1 MSLRVS
7 SSMISDRVIF
17 NLQRSIRRYLDM
29 ETNMSTGRRINTPSD
44 DPLGA
49 VRDLNYRAELA
60 KIAQYQK
67 NISQAQNWQST
78 YDSALS
84 EVKDLVSTAK
94 EIAIAMADGQYDNIA
109 RESSANEI
117 QSIFEQL
124 IQLSDTQLEGRQIFG
139 GFKTKTSPLSKYANG
154 VAYQGDYGQFEFEIQ
169 AASRT
174 NVNLDGA
181 TVFLKSLGTLGAD
194 ADVNAGVSATTLLA
208 DLHGGSGI
216 SQTPGTITI
225 TDQNLN
231 ITSTIDLSGATT
243 VADVLTTINTQLA
256 ADGITNLT
264 AKLGTEGNNIL
275 LDSTPNG
282 LIATS
287 TQLARLN
294 SGAGIDL
301 APGTFRVSNG
311 AGVDVTVDLSGAT
324 TVNDVITA
332 FNNQMTAAGVSNV
345 TMSLNGAGTGL
356 AITDGNAVPL
366 DLVISESSDRE
377 QTATM
382 LGISGS
388 VGAAMTGQALNPQV
402 SFAVADTTGTTAL
415 DLGIRGEF
423 SADYGGTD
431 LDPQLTAGALLTSLR
446 NGSGV
451 NRGSMVI
458 WQGGS
463 TATIDLSSASLVTVQ
478 DLIDTINSSGL
489 QITASINADGT
500 GIQIVNDDPTRS
512 LTIEDVGT
520 GRSAKDMGVFG
531 SSDMMG
537 SLIVL
542 QNALKKD
549 DQEGTGMLL
558 ENLDNS
564 IQHVLNQRAI
574 VGARAQKLDSTSL
587 RLDDMDENF
596 TKLLSEV
603 EDADLTT
610 LVTDLATYDTNY
622 KAALNA
628 SALIIQPSLLDFL
641 R

>member
-1 MSLRVS
+1 MALRVS
-7 SSMISDRVIF
+7 SNMISDRVIF

-49 VRDLNYRAELA
+49 VRDLNYRTELA

-67 NISQAQNWQST
+67 NISQAQNWQAT

-94 EIAIAMADGQYDNIA
+94 EIAIAMADGQYDSIA

-124 IQLSDTQLEGRQIFG
+124 IQLSDSQLEGRQIFG
-139 GFKTKTSPLSKYANG
+139 GFKTQVSPLTQYANG
-154 VAYQGDYGQFEFEIQ
+154 VAYRGDYGHFEFEIE

-181 TVFLKSLGTLGAD
+181 TVFLKTLGTLGAD
-194 ADVNAGVSATTLLA
+194 ADVNVGVSAATLLA
-208 DLHGGSGI
+208 NLHGGSGVD
-216 SQTPGTITI
+216 QTPGTITI

-231 ITSTIDLSGATT
+231 ISSTIDLSGATT
-243 VADVLTTINTQLA
+243 LGDVLTTINTQLA

-264 AKLGTEGNNIL
+264 ARLGADGNNIL
-275 LDSTPNG
+275 LDSTANG
-282 LIATS
+282 LISTS
-287 TQLARLN
+287 TLLSRLN
-294 SGAGIDL
+294 SGNGVDL
-301 APGTFRVSNG
+301 TPGTMRVANG
-311 AGVDVTVDLSGAT
+311 AGVDVVVDLAGAT
-324 TVNDVITA
+324 TVDDVITA
-332 FNNQMTAAGVSNV
+332 FNSQMTAAGVSNV
-345 TMSLNGAGTGL
+345 TMSLNAAGTGL
-356 AITDGNAVPL
+356 AITDSNAVPL
-366 DLVISESSDRE
+366 DLVITETSDGD
-377 QTATM
+377 QTAAS
-382 LGISGS
+382 LGIGGA
-388 VGAAMTGQALNPQV
+388 VGAIMTGQALNPQV

-423 SADYGGTD
+423 SSDYGGTD
-431 LDPQLTAGALLTSLR
+431 LNPRLTADALLSSLR

-451 NRGSMVI
+451 NRGSMVL

-463 TATIDLSSASLVTVQ
+463 TTTIDLSSPALVTIQ
-478 DLIDTINSSGL
+478 DLLDSINGSGL

-512 LTIEDVGT
+512 LTVEDVGS
-520 GRSAKDMGVFG
+520 GRSAKDLGIFG

-542 QNALKKD
+542 QNALKSD
-549 DQEGTGMLL
+549 DQEGTGILL
-558 ENLDNS
+558 EILDNS

-587 RLDDMDENF
+587 RLDDQDENF

>member
-1 MSLRVS
+1 MALRVS
-7 SSMISDRVIF
+7 SNMISDRVIF

-49 VRDLNYRAELA
+49 VRDLNYRTELA
-60 KIAQYQK
+60 KISQYQK
-67 NISQAQNWQST
+67 NISQAQNWQAT

-94 EIAIAMADGQYDNIA
+94 EIAIAMADGQYDSIA

-124 IQLSDTQLEGRQIFG
+124 IQMSDSQLEGRQIFG
-139 GFKTKTSPLSKYANG
+139 GFKTQVSPLNQYANG
-154 VAYQGDYGQFEFEIQ
+154 VAYRGDFGQFEFEIE

-181 TVFLKSLGTLGAD
+181 TVFLKTLGTLGAD
-194 ADVNAGVSATTLLA
+194 ADINVGVSAATLLA
-208 DLHGGSGI
+208 NLNGGRGVN
-216 SQTPGTITI
+216 QTPGTITI

-231 ITSTIDLSGATT
+231 ISSTIDLSGATT
-243 VADVLTTINTQLA
+243 LGDVLTTINTQLA

-264 AKLGTEGNNIL
+264 ARLGPDGNNIL
-275 LDSTPNG
+275 LDSTANG
-282 LIATS
+282 LISSS
-287 TQLARLN
+287 TLLSRLN
-294 SGAGIDL
+294 AGNGVDL
-301 APGTFRVSNG
+301 TPGTMRVSNG
-311 AGVDVTVDLSGAT
+311 VGVDVVVDLAGAT
-324 TVNDVITA
+324 TVDDVITA
-332 FNNQMTAAGVSNV
+332 FNSQMTAAGVSNV
-345 TMSLNGAGTGL
+345 TMSVNAAGTGL
-356 AITDGNAVPL
+356 AITDSNAVPL
-366 DLVISESSDRE
+366 DLVITETSDSD
-377 QTATM
+377 QTATS
-382 LGISGS
+382 LGIGGA
-388 VGAAMTGQALNPQV
+388 VGASMTGLALNPQV
-402 SFAVADTTGTTAL
+402 SFAVGDTTGTTAL
-415 DLGIRGEF
+415 DLGIRGEY
-423 SADYGGTD
+423 SSDYGGTD
-431 LDPQLTAGALLTSLR
+431 LDPRLTTDALLTSLR

-463 TATIDLSSASLVTVQ
+463 TTTIDLSSPALVTVQ
-478 DLIDTINSSGL
+478 DLLDSINGSGL

-512 LTIEDVGT
+512 LTVEDVGI
-520 GRSAKDMGVFG
+520 GRGAKDLGIFG

-542 QNALKKD
+542 QNALKND

-587 RLDDMDENF
+587 RLDDQNENF

>member
-1 MSLRVS
+1 
-7 SSMISDRVIF
+7 
-17 NLQRSIRRYLDM
+17 
-29 ETNMSTGRRINTPSD
+29 
-44 DPLGA
+44 
-49 VRDLNYRAELA
+49 
-60 KIAQYQK
+60 
-67 NISQAQNWQST
+67 
-78 YDSALS
+78 
-84 EVKDLVSTAK
+84 
-94 EIAIAMADGQYDNIA
+94 
-109 RESSANEI
+109 
-117 QSIFEQL
+117 
-124 IQLSDTQLEGRQIFG
+124 
-139 GFKTKTSPLSKYANG
+139 
-154 VAYQGDYGQFEFEIQ
+154 
-169 AASRT
+169 
-174 NVNLDGA
+174 
-181 TVFLKSLGTLGAD
+181 
-194 ADVNAGVSATTLLA
+194 
-208 DLHGGSGI
+208 
-216 SQTPGTITI
+216 
-225 TDQNLN
+225 
-231 ITSTIDLSGATT
+231 
-243 VADVLTTINTQLA
+243 
-256 ADGITNLT
+256 
-264 AKLGTEGNNIL
+264 
-275 LDSTPNG
+275 
-282 LIATS
+282 
-287 TQLARLN
+287 
-294 SGAGIDL
+294 
-301 APGTFRVSNG
+301 
-311 AGVDVTVDLSGAT
+311 VTVDLSGAT